1 MKTETTPTVPHPRK
15 RYTRYVVGYLAA
27 TIGSVWALALF
38 YLINFDVAVAV
49 LGNLE
54 LTNPIVV
61 VILHSPAIAAVVI
74 ILFHDGLRGLAN
86 FARTLIPR
94 RKDYLWLLVLMA
106 IMALYIF
113 AVRYLCILFGLPVPA
128 NPQAPLEMLVT
139 WLQLLIME
147 IGMLAITVGWFGFFL
162 PYMHRVTKSHVLSGV
177 ATGVGIGVFVA
188 PGNLFSSFELATAWP
203 LYVGQLCVLS
213 IGMSLLLS
221 RMKGNILFFL
231 MPFWVSA
238 SGSAMRLY
246 YFTAATQVV
255 QFTLFAVLVG
265 VLYLV
270 LKRQAPDGVL
280 DAPHTFPEYLENAY
294 TVRMGAVVPGSGDR
308 SAEAPHGAPAG
319 ELTSAVARAGE
330 DQA

>member
-1 MKTETTPTVPHPRK
+1 MTKTPRTALPK
-15 RYTRYVVGYLAA
+15 RYTGYLVLYLAA

-38 YLINFDVAVAV
+38 YLINYDFAVTV
-49 LGNLE
+49 LGELE

-61 VILHSPAIAAVVI
+61 VILHSPAIAALGI
-74 ILFHDGLRGLAN
+74 ILHYDGARGLMN
-86 FARTLIPR
+86 FARSLIPR
-94 RKDYLWLLVLMA
+94 RKDYLWLVVLMA
-106 IMALYIF
+106 IMGVYIF
-113 AVRYLCILFGLPVPA
+113 GVRYLCIVFGIPVPP
-128 NPQAPLEMLVT
+128 NPQAPLEMIGT
-139 WLQLLIME
+139 WLKLFIAE
-147 IGMLAITVGWFGFFL
+147 IGMLAITVGWYGFFL
-162 PYMHRVTKSHVLSGV
+162 PFMHRVTGSHVLSGV
-177 ATGVGIGVFVA
+177 ATGFGIGVFVA

-231 MPFWVSA
+231 LPFWVSA

-280 DAPHTFPEYLENAY
+280 DTPHTFPEYLENAY

-308 SAEAPHGAPAG
+308 SAEAPHGAPAR
-319 ELTSAVARAGE
+319 ELTSAVARAGK
-330 DQA
+330 DRA